1 MIQQG
6 GTIESIQAFVSDFFA
21 DHATLQY
28 TLVAHDSNE
37 TRNFGA
43 SVDASAQSDAVAE
56 IPACALP
63 LYLMTASESGVCGYV
78 ISYDAPT
85 ETVLSTPSAPG
96 QHLGYLIEC
105 ARVTW
110 ITTYSNGTQ
119 VASSGHQSARFIRVP
134 KPPEPGQPGGS
145 GQTLLK
151 LERIESRMDRHVET
165 IQRHRIGVE
174 RFMHEVPA
182 LTDPPHSAN
191 SSIGG
196 GGEGSPTLSTGRGH
210 KRKSAGGA
218 GKVKVEDGEDEHESF
233 ESSRSKRRSPGEASD
248 RPGTASRIACER
260 LMLPREMTGPWGM
273 SERGL
278 RCLEARRRR
287 CRGTS

>member
-1 MIQQG
+1 M
-6 GTIESIQAFVSDFFA
+6 
-21 DHATLQY
+21 
-28 TLVAHDSNE
+28 
-37 TRNFGA
+37 
-43 SVDASAQSDAVAE
+43 
-56 IPACALP
+56 
-63 LYLMTASESGVCGYV
+63 CGYV

-85 ETVLSTPSAPG
+85 ETVLSSPSAPG

-134 KPPEPGQPGGS
+134 KPPEPGQIGAS

-174 RFMHEVPA
+174 RIVHEVPSSS
-182 LTDPPHSAN
+182 DPPHSAN
-191 SSIGG
+191 SSVGG
-196 GGEGSPTLSTGRGH
+196 GGEGSPTLSTGRGR
-210 KRKSAGGA
+210 KRKSTGG
-218 GKVKVEDGEDEHESF
+218 GRKIKTEEGEEELEDF
-233 ESSRSKRRSPGEASD
+233 APSRSKRRTPPGEAGD
-248 RPGTASRIACER
+248 RPGSAGRIACER
-260 LMLPREMTGPWGM
+260 LVLPREMTGPWGM

-278 RCLEARRRR
+278 RCLEVRRHACALAGLTARRWPRASRR
-287 CRGTS
+287 CAI